1 MMHLYSA
8 GRADHLAARLAEV
21 LAAAPADPMAA
32 EWVGV
37 SSQAMRRWL
46 QLELARHL
54 GASGTRTGDG
64 VAANF
69 DLPLPGWLRIRVL
82 QAGRVEDEP
91 DPWEIERLVWSVL
104 AVGDAAAGDP
114 VLEGFNAVPD
124 GASRYAKARRVA
136 DLFDRYHVHRP
147 AMVRQ
152 WAANNDVGGLGWA
165 LPSHHLWQPHL
176 WRAVRD
182 HIGAES
188 PPERW
193 PGLLQQARDD
203 SLDLHPA
210 LPERLSIFGLTSLP
224 GGRSL
229 LELAEALAPR
239 REVHLFLLEPTHFRA
254 VDLHGLPGLNSQ
266 GQRIRS
272 EDASSTLAVHPLLR
286 SWGRPHREA
295 SVLLADALGE
305 AYGDI
310 DLLEPSDDA
319 PATVLGRLQHEIA
332 VNSEASGSLAWDP
345 SDRSVQ
351 LHACHGATRQVE
363 VLRDVILHFLA
374 DADGTLVED
383 DIVVLCPDLEQFA
396 PLIEAVFGPSTDSP
410 AAHQGGPDAPG
421 SPALR
426 YRIADRSQGD
436 TNPVLSA
443 MSCLLELVDGRC
455 DATTLL
461 DFMSLGPVRHRFGL
475 DEDDLDAISAW
486 VERTQIRW
494 GLDPLHRVRFGVPET
509 ITTNTWRSGLDRLL
523 LGSAISDDEDDLA
536 IGEVSVVGVEGG
548 DTDTLGRLSELM
560 WRVTRLVERCSV
572 ELPVSEWVSLLRTDA
587 SELFSVPSDQSWQV
601 EALTGLVADLEANA
615 APMSDVPLRTVDIRR
630 LFDGALSDIEGRPD
644 FFRGGITVTSIKPLR
659 GLPARVV
666 CVLGADE
673 AAFGAGQAEGDD
685 LAAQT
690 PLVGDPDKRTDDR
703 QALLEAI
710 LSAADAVVVLRDG
723 RDVRTNQPT
732 PRAVAV
738 EEFCEVVTAT
748 VRPADRAAFVEMLE
762 VEQPRQAYDERC
774 FTVGG
779 LRPDA
784 RWSFDA
790 SDLAGA
796 RARRGPHSDAGATF
810 AWPLVARHQPVVTL
824 DALHEFLRGP
834 VAWFVGR
841 SLLARLPRRDQQL
854 STRLPVDPSGLD
866 RWKLATGLLSV
877 RMDGDSIDAW
887 VRVERQRGT
896 LPPATLGDGL
906 LDELVEKVDQLL
918 TTSAACGVLPGMAND
933 VPVDIALPSGIQLT
947 GTVRTNLPPPR
958 SGSALITYSKA
969 KSQNR
974 VAAWLNLMALVAN
987 DPTTDWRA
995 VVVNRTDA
1003 KKTPVTVTELVPA
1016 AEGDDRVPSALR
1028 ALDVVVDL
1036 FQRGSEEPLP
1046 LFPAMSESVYSG
1058 KANPEQ
1064 WRGDFGVPE
1073 TSDPATDLVYGEYD
1087 FYDLMALPAKPDD
1100 PITMSGRV
1108 AAYAEYLYGE
1118 MERSATVKAIEV
1130 KAK

>member
-1 MMHLYSA
+1 MMHLTSSN
-8 GRADHLAARLAEV
+8 RADRLADRLAEV
-21 LAAAPADPMAA
+21 LVAAPSDPMTA

-46 QLELARHL
+46 QLELAGHL
-54 GASGTRTGDG
+54 GASGRGTGDG

-82 QAGRVEDEP
+82 QTDRGEDEP

-104 AVGDAAAGDP
+104 AVGDAAVGD
-114 VLEGFNAVPD
+114 VMLEGFNSVPD

-147 AMVRQ
+147 GMVRQ
-152 WAANNDVGGLGWA
+152 WAAHNDVGGLGRA
-165 LPSHHLWQPHL
+165 LPSHQLWQPHL

-182 HIGAES
+182 HIDAES

-203 SLDLHPA
+203 SLSLQPPLPA
-210 LPERLSIFGLTSLP
+210 RLSIFGLTSLP

-229 LELAEALAPR
+229 LELAEALALR
-239 REVHLFLLEPTHFRA
+239 REVHLFLLEPTHFHA
-254 VDLHGLPGLNSQ
+254 VDLHGLPGLNDQ
-266 GQRIRS
+266 GQRVRS
-272 EDASSTLAVHPLLR
+272 EDASATLAVHPLLR

-295 SVLLADALGE
+295 SVLLADALGD
-305 AYGDI
+305 AYADI
-310 DLLEPSDDA
+310 DVLAPADDA
-319 PATVLGRLQHEIA
+319 PVTVLSRLQHEIA
-332 VNSEASGSLAWDP
+332 VNREPSGSLAWVP
-345 SDRSVQ
+345 TDRSVQ

-374 DADGTLVED
+374 DADGALRED

-410 AAHQGGPDAPG
+410 AAHQSGSDDPG
-421 SPALR
+421 TPALR
-426 YRIADRSQGD
+426 YRIADRSQGE

-455 DATTLL
+455 DAAALL
-461 DFMSLGPVRHRFGL
+461 DFVSLGPVRHRFGL
-475 DEDDLDAISAW
+475 SEDDLDAISAW

-494 GLDPLHRVRFGVPET
+494 GLDPMHRVRFGVPEA
-509 ITTNTWRSGLDRLL
+509 ITSNTWRSGLDRLL
-523 LGSAISDDEDDLA
+523 LGVAISDDEDALA

-548 DTDTLGRLSELM
+548 DTDTLGRLAEVI
-560 WRVTRLVERCSV
+560 WRIRRLVDRCSV
-572 ELPVSEWVSLLRTDA
+572 DLPVNEWVTLLRTDA
-587 SELFSVPSDQSWQV
+587 SELFSVPPDQSWQL
-601 EALTGLVADLEANA
+601 EALSGIVADLSENA
-615 APMSDVPLRTVDIRR
+615 APTPEVPLRTVDIRR
-630 LFDGALSDIEGRPD
+630 LFGDALGAIEGRPD
-644 FFRGGITVTSIKPLR
+644 FFRGGVTVTSIKPLR

-738 EEFCEVVTAT
+738 EEFCDVVTAT
-748 VRPADRAAFVEMLE
+748 VRPSDRAAFLEELE
-762 VEQPRQAYDERC
+762 VLHPRQAYDEKC
-774 FTVGG
+774 FTEGK
-779 LRPDA
+779 LWPNA

-790 SDLAGA
+790 GDLAGA
-796 RARRGPHSDAGATF
+796 RARRAPHTDAGAPF
-810 AWPLVARHQPVVTL
+810 ALPLMERDQPVVTL
-824 DALHEFLRGP
+824 EALHEFLRRP
-834 VAWFVGR
+834 VAWFVRR
-841 SLLARLPRRDQQL
+841 SLQARLPRRDEQL
-854 STRLPVDPSGLD
+854 NTQLPVELSGLD
-866 RWKLATGLLSV
+866 RWTLATGLLTA
-877 RMDGDSIDAW
+877 RLAGDSTDDW
-887 VRVERQRGT
+887 FRLERQRGT
-896 LPPATLGDGL
+896 LPPATLGESDVK
-906 LDELVEKVDQLL
+906 ELAEKVEQLL
-918 TTSAACGVLPGMAND
+918 TASAACGVLPGAAND
-933 VPVDIALPSGIQLT
+933 VPVDIALPSGTQLI

-969 KSQNR
+969 KSEHR
-974 VAAWLNLMALVAN
+974 VAAWLNLMALVAS

-995 VVVNRTDA
+995 VVVNRTEL
-1003 KKTPVTVTELVPA
+1003 KRTPVTVTELAPA
-1016 AEGDDRVPSALR
+1016 AQGDDLVPSALR

-1036 FQRGSEEPLP
+1036 VRRGSEEPLP
-1046 LFPAMSESVYSG
+1046 LFPALSESAYSG
-1058 KANPEQ
+1058 KAIPAQ

-1073 TSDPATDLVYGEYD
+1073 TKDPATELVYGEYD
-1087 FYDLMALPAKPDD
+1087 FYDLMALSAKPDD
-1100 PITMSGRV
+1100 PTTKSGRV
-1108 AAYAEYLYGE
+1108 AAYAEYLYGA
-1118 MERSATVKAIEV
+1118 MARSATAKAIEV